1 MGGPLGR
8 PPVALVSALL
18 FVLVACSHDDDE
30 SRAGDPGGTSS
41 TESAA
46 QTTPALRP
54 CSEDRHVVVFDFMG
68 VLIEGNLEVFLP
80 WIADGTVPAT
90 RPGAREL
97 VQAYRE
103 RGYEILYLAPT
114 GPLDMFTGGNIQ
126 DVLTQW
132 LQANGYPLDDSTHV
146 WVWSGRAGPE
156 DQKWI
161 TITDELIRLANEA
174 AIVDFGYTQDVDKA
188 LAMASG
194 GTPPDG
200 LFSLTPLEEMEPTHA
215 SPPTS
220 LIPGDD
226 LVAHLDTVQ
235 QLPPVCQV

>member
-1 MGGPLGR
+1 
-8 PPVALVSALL
+8 LVSALL

-103 RGYEILYLAPT
+103 RTTAPT
-114 GPLDMFTGGNIQ
+114 SGSGAGGPGRRIR
-126 DVLTQW
+126 
-132 LQANGYPLDDSTHV
+132 
-146 WVWSGRAGPE
+146 SG
-156 DQKWI
+156 
-161 TITDELIRLANEA
+161 
-174 AIVDFGYTQDVDKA
+174 
-188 LAMASG
+188 
-194 GTPPDG
+194 
-200 LFSLTPLEEMEPTHA
+200 
-215 SPPTS
+215 SPSPTS
-220 LIPGDD
+220 
-226 LVAHLDTVQ
+226 
-235 QLPPVCQV
+235 